1 MRFSEFRQLKLKP
14 DHNVF
19 VFLCDDDLLLEESR
33 EVWRQ
38 AFGGD
43 WTFDKYVAKEFEE
56 IAASRLMDHALT
68 PSLFSQSRAMIV
80 TNADKL
86 TKARLEALAEVHA
99 VPHSSLKIVLVP
111 NGTKAAETFAKL
123 FPMVEIDTVK
133 AADAIRWIIDRHKFT
148 PDVARYLVDALGP
161 ELRLL
166 QTEVQ
171 KLQTYAGGCPVAIRD
186 VDILT
191 LRSVQ
196 FGPYELD
203 DAVLAGNYSKAVH
216 VLGAM
221 LEDGV
226 EPLLLLSRIVR
237 VWRQLFVGKAL
248 AGKKGAKEV
257 AAAAGVPGF
266 KANDFVAGCR
276 KHDWK
281 RLAAG
286 FREILNADKAFKS
299 SANPEVYFDVLL
311 WKLIG

>member
-1 MRFSEFRQLKLKP
+1 MRFAEFRQHKP
-14 DHNVF
+14 KAEHNVF
-19 VFLCDDDLLLEESR
+19 VFLCDDDLLVDESR
-33 EVWRQ
+33 EVWSA

-43 WTFDKYVAKEFEE
+43 WAFDKYPAKEFEE

-68 PSLFSQSRAMIV
+68 PSLFSQSRAMMV

-86 TKARLEALAEVHA
+86 TKARLEALTELHGVQ
-99 VPHSSLKIVLVP
+99 HSSLKVVLLP
-111 NGTKAAETFAKL
+111 NGTRAAEALAKL
-123 FPMVEIDTVK
+123 FPMVAIDSVK
-133 AADAIRWIIDRHKFT
+133 AADAIRWVIDRHKFS

-161 ELRLL
+161 DLRLL
-166 QTEVQ
+166 QTEAQ
-171 KLQTYAGGCPVAIRD
+171 KLHTYAGGRAVEIRD

-203 DAVLAGNYSKAVH
+203 DAVLAVNFPKAVH

-221 LEDGV
+221 LDDGA

-248 AGKKGAKEV
+248 AGKKGAKDV

-281 RLAAG
+281 RLAGG
-286 FREILNADKAFKS
+286 FRELLNADKAFKS
-299 SANPEVYFDVLL
+299 SADPEVYFDVLL